1 MVASLSKD
9 EGKQEMA
16 TLHLNTIRC
25 HRKHDIA
32 GDDEPEIK
40 VKGVLV
46 WNQAM
51 NTNQLQVLPVGVT
64 RPFQGSTTVTLHE
77 VTNGKS
83 TQIGGAFPVKE
94 KGNPASMQF
103 KTSGTHYEVFFTV
116 S

>member
-32 GDDEPEIK
+32 GDDEPVLK
-40 VKGVLV
+40 VKGVTV
-46 WNQAM
+46 WNGVM
-51 NTNQLQVLPVGVT
+51 NTNRLQLLNVSET
-64 RPFQGSTTVTLHE
+64 SKFEGSTTVSLHE
-77 VTNGKS
+77 ETNGKS